1 MLFFSFVVSFKKNL
15 QTAYKTIK
23 YGLDMK
29 IQLHI
34 FVFSVEKLKEGEE
47 YMFRIIAVNE
57 VGKSDPSP
65 GTKYILVQEPKG
77 EYSLNIYSI

>member
-1 MLFFSFVVSFKKNL
+1 
-15 QTAYKTIK
+15 
-23 YGLDMK
+23 MK
-29 IQLHI
+29 IQLYI